1 MTRRGKVDQAR
12 LAAFDVLR
20 EVLESDSYANLLLPR
35 LLKERGIDGRDA
47 AFATELTYGALRM
60 QAHADWVLEQCVDRA
75 LQDVDTGV
83 LALLRLGTY
92 QMLYMRVPTHA
103 AVDSTVEIARH
114 VLTAGPTAFINAVLR
129 KVSAR
134 TDWLDSLPRELT
146 SDALALR
153 TSHPRWIVN
162 ALHEALASDGG
173 QGWEETEALL
183 RADNEAADVTLV
195 VRPGKA
201 TLEEFPDVTAGRWT
215 TISGF
220 APAGSPSRF
229 VRDHRVGVQDE
240 GSQMVAL
247 ALAAAD
253 VDGPDQHWVD
263 ACAGPGGK
271 AALLA
276 AIADLRGARVTA
288 VEAAPH
294 RAALVRDVVPAP
306 HEVLVGDSTALH
318 EIVRPADRILIDAP
332 CTGLGALRRRPE
344 SRWRRTPADLATLS
358 TLQRELLE
366 SAMQAVRVGGVIG
379 YATCS
384 PHRAETDFVVGDALK
399 RHADFERLNAVDAL
413 CSSPYIRDSVTLRAS
428 LGEGPDVRLWPHR
441 HHTDGM
447 YLALLRRT
455 S

>member
-35 LLKERGIDGRDA
+35 TLKERGIEGRDA

-60 QAHADWVLEQCVDRA
+60 QAHTDWVLEQCVDRP
-75 LQDVDTGV
+75 LKEVDTAV

-92 QMLYMRVPTHA
+92 QMLYMRVPMHA
-103 AVDSTVEIARH
+103 AADSTVEIARH
-114 VLTAGPTAFINAVLR
+114 VLTAGPSSFINAVLR
-129 KVSAR
+129 KVSSR
-134 TDWLDSLPRELT
+134 SDWLAGLPQDVT
-146 SDALALR
+146 SDALALS
-153 TSHPRWIVN
+153 TSHPRWIVT
-162 ALHEALASDGG
+162 ALHEALSSDGG
-173 QGWEETEALL
+173 SGWEETAELL
-183 RADNEAADVTLV
+183 HADNQAADVTLV

-201 TLEEFPDVTAGRWT
+201 TLDEFPDVKKGRWT
-215 TISGF
+215 TLSGV

-253 VDGPDQHWVD
+253 IQGTDERWVD

-276 AIADLRGARVTA
+276 AIADINGAHLTA
-288 VEAAPH
+288 IEAAPH
-294 RAALVRDVVPAP
+294 RAALVRDVVPLP
-306 HEVLVGDSTALH
+306 HDVVVGDSTSLT
-318 EIVRPADRILIDAP
+318 EIVSSADRILIDAP

-344 SRWRRTPADLATLS
+344 ARWRRTPADLATLS
-358 TLQRELLE
+358 ALQRRLLE
-366 SAMQAVRVGGVIG
+366 SAMQTVRVGGVIG

-384 PHRAETDFVVGDALK
+384 PHRGETDFVVADSLK
-399 RHADFERLNAVDAL
+399 RNPHFERLNAVEAL
-413 CSSPYIRDSVTLRAS
+413 CSSPYIRDPKVLRAS
-428 LGEGPDVRLWPHR
+428 LGQGPDLRLWPHR

>member
-1 MTRRGKVDQAR
+1 MSRRGKVDQAR

-35 LLKERGIDGRDA
+35 MLKERGIDGRDA

-60 QAHADWVLEQCVDRA
+60 QAHADWVLEQCVDRPLA
-75 LQDVDTGV
+75 QIDTAV
-83 LALLRLGTY
+83 LVLLRLGVY
-92 QMLYMRVPTHA
+92 QMLHMRVPTHA
-103 AVDSTVEIARH
+103 AVDSTVEIARYA
-114 VLTAGPTAFINAVLR
+114 LTAGPSAFINAVLR

-146 SDALALR
+146 SDALSLS

-162 ALHEALASDGG
+162 ALHEALTSDGG
-173 QGWEETEALL
+173 RGWDETADLL
-183 RADNEAADVTLV
+183 RADNDAADVTLV
-195 VRPGKA
+195 LRPGKA
-201 TLEEFPDVTAGRWT
+201 TLNEFPDVTAGRWT
-215 TISGF
+215 TISGI

-240 GSQMVAL
+240 GSQLVAL
-247 ALAAAD
+247 AFAAVQVQGSD
-253 VDGPDQHWVD
+253 ENWVD

-276 AIADLRGARVTA
+276 AIADFKGAHVTA

-294 RAALVRDVVPAP
+294 RAALVRDVLPSP
-306 HEVLVGDSTALH
+306 HEVVVGDSTELSQ
-318 EIVRPADRILIDAP
+318 IVDSADRILIDAP

-344 SRWRRTPADLATLS
+344 ARWRRTPADLATLS
-358 TLQRELLE
+358 TLQRQLLE
-366 SAMQAVRVGGVIG
+366 SAMQTVRVGGIIG

-384 PHRAETDFVVGDALK
+384 PHRAETDFVVADALK
-399 RHADFERLNAVDAL
+399 RNAHFERVNAVEVL
-413 CSSPYIRDSVTLRAS
+413 CASPYVRDPRALAAS
-428 LGEGPDVRLWPHR
+428 LGSGPDLRLWPHR